1 MRLNI
6 KKALYNE
13 QLGDPNK
20 TPATATEITERMAD
34 LSRQIGAAFG
44 RLQAEFVIPVLKRV
58 IYILRKQGRIN
69 LPSIGNKEIQI
80 KPVSPLAQAQNNQDV
95 MIIDRFLE
103 LIGSKFG
110 PQSLNMFIKTDAVAE
125 YISRKM
131 GLPGN
136 LIRDKEEQKAILEQM
151 QQLAQQQL
159 PEGGAQ

>member
-1 MRLNI
+1 M
-6 KKALYNE
+6 
-13 QLGDPNK
+13 
-20 TPATATEITERMAD
+20 
-34 LSRQIGAAFG
+34 
-44 RLQAEFVIPVLKRV
+44 
-58 IYILRKQGRIN
+58 RKQGRIN

-110 PQSLNMFIKTDAVAE
+110 PQSLNMFIKTDAVAD

-131 GLPGN
+131 GLPGD

-151 QQLAQQQL
+151 QQMAQQAL
-159 PEGGAQ
+159 PEGGTQ